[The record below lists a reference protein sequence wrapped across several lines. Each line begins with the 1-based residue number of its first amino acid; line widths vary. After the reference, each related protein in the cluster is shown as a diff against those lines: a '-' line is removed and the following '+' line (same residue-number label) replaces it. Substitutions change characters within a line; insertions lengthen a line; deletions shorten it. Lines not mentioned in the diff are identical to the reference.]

1 MANDVDAL
9 TGCWLCIFAV
19 KVRVQDKGCVD
30 TDWEHYCHQD
40 GKRARWLHLTGA
52 IEKG

>member
-1 MANDVDAL
+1 MLSMLGLGVYV
-9 TGCWLCIFAV
+9 AV
-19 KVRVQDKGCVD
+19 KVRVQDKGCVG
-30 TDWEHYCHQD
+30 TDWEHYCHRD